1 MENVLQDKDNTTV
14 PVVPEKKV
22 FAKGYSFFKYFWFF
36 MIGCVVGT
44 YYEQLLTLC
53 KTGRWVSRAGLMYGP
68 LNPVYGGGAVLCIL
82 ILHKVKDWKLL
93 WTLGGIV
100 GGLFEWLM
108 SWLQEIF
115 TGQISWDYSQ
125 RLLNLGGRTTIPYM
139 VFWGFLFMVVV
150 KVIYPFCSK
159 WIEKVPYKFGNIFTW
174 ISIILMILN
183 MGISYS
189 AILRQA
195 SRQKGIEAKTTFS
208 EWLDRNFPDEKIY
221 KVFENMK
228 PAQKNEDKEK
238 TSNNTSNLKVTYQVN
253 VNNQMIDS
261 GTAILNNLAIK

>member
-1 MENVLQDKDNTTV
+1 
-14 PVVPEKKV
+14 
-22 FAKGYSFFKYFWFF
+22 
-36 MIGCVVGT
+36 
-44 YYEQLLTLC
+44 
-53 KTGRWVSRAGLMYGP
+53 
-68 LNPVYGGGAVLCIL
+68 
-82 ILHKVKDWKLL
+82 
-93 WTLGGIV
+93 
-100 GGLFEWLM
+100 
-108 SWLQEIF
+108 
-115 TGQISWDYSQ
+115 
-125 RLLNLGGRTTIPYM
+125 
-139 VFWGFLFMVVV
+139 MVVV